1 MSRIFKINVNGT
13 DYDVTVQEM
22 TDVST
27 QLMPQYR
34 ASAPVDVPVATPVS
48 SSVSVPAPAPVP
60 KRAAPG
66 SNEQCAQ
73 MGGVVAGIFVTVGQ
87 AVTTGDRLVEL
98 EAMKMKVPVMATAS
112 GQVSGIK
119 VAVGEAVERGQ
130 VLITL
135 A

>member
-27 QLMPQYR
+27 QLMPQYK
-34 ASAPVDVPVATPVS
+34 ASAPLAAAQPVAS
-48 SSVSVPAPAPVP
+48 ASVPAPAPTP
-60 KRAAPG
+60 KRAPAG

-87 AVTTGDRLVEL
+87 TIASGDRLVEL
-98 EAMKMKVPVMATAS
+98 EAMKMKVPVIATTA

-119 VAVGEAVERGQ
+119 VAVGDAVERGQ